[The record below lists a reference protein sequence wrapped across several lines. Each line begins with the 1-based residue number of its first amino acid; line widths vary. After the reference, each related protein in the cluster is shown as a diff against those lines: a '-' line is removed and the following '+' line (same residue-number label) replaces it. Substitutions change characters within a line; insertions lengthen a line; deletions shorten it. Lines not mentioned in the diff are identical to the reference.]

1 MEKGLNI
8 NRIQLR
14 DGKAQIIDNLYRDG
28 LLFVYAR
35 TGKGKSLLAKLIYY
49 GLGGSSPPDVSQLI
63 QYDEILLEVNING
76 TDYVLCRELKRP
88 LAAMYIKEGKVETF
102 RKNDGI
108 KLSLSKSKDPE
119 TDFSPH
125 ILALLKTPAYVAIP
139 DTITKSSKPSLI
151 SFRDIY
157 QYVYLWQERSD
168 SKDLFGLGDIWQLRK
183 AISAFKVIFKMNPVE
198 LYSLEDERLKY
209 ATKKQE
215 LTEKIE
221 SIKSFFKSYDLEKA
235 EDLNYL
241 VDSQRNKLAELNVE
255 IDQIEKTQ
263 SIEKNKLNDNA
274 LLNEIGGKELEL
286 TKKNEERIYLTNLLE
301 NWKKLLNSY
310 KSEREKLFL
319 ANTSSNILDT
329 FVFKVC
335 PCCGKDVPVVET
347 KDHCPICKKE
357 YENNDDVDSEL
368 QKKLYVVDLKEQELF
383 KLMEEV
389 KDKLSKLNTDIE
401 KLNFSI
407 SGLKEQ
413 ITSQEDRIL
422 TPLFAKYRELCM
434 QTGKIQSDID
444 TKSQIKGMHERVD
457 KMYLDVQEYDKLE
470 KEIESKLNAL
480 QKISKERTNRVINE
494 LRDNF
499 VKIINQLEIDM
510 EYKQN
515 ISIDANNF
523 LPKIGNKDYLSV
535 SSGGY
540 KVYFMVSYF
549 IALFETILKIDD
561 TYHPRLLILD
571 SIHKN
576 ISTSHKEDKKSINI
590 LYEKILD
597 LHKTYKNLHIII
609 VDNEL
614 PEFILKEYQ
623 THIMDIKDGL
633 IH

>member
-8 NRIQLR
+8 SKIQLR
-14 DGKAQIIDNLYRDG
+14 DGKAQIIENLYRDG

-49 GLGGSSPPDVSQLI
+49 GLGGSSLPDVSQLI

-88 LAAMYIKEGKVETF
+88 TAAIYVKEGKLESF
-102 RKNDGI
+102 RKKDGT
-108 KLSLSKSKDPE
+108 KLTLSKSKDPE

-125 ILALLKTPAYVAIP
+125 MLALLKTPAYVAVP
-139 DTITKSSKPSLI
+139 DNITKSSKPSLI

-198 LYSLEDERLKY
+198 LYSLEDERMKY

-215 LTEKIE
+215 LSEKIE
-221 SIKSFFKSYDLEKA
+221 SLKSFFKSYDLEHTD
-235 EDLNYL
+235 DLNLL
-241 VDSQRNKLAELNVE
+241 VSNQRKKLAELNME

-263 SIEKNKLNDNA
+263 SIEKDKLNGNA
-274 LLNEIGGKELEL
+274 LLDEIKSKESEL

-319 ANTSSNILDT
+319 TNTSSNILNT
-329 FVFKVC
+329 LVFKVC
-335 PCCGKDVPVVET
+335 PCCGKDVPEVDN
-347 KDHCPICKKE
+347 KDKCPICKKE
-357 YENNDDVDSEL
+357 YDDNEDIDAEL
-368 QKKLYVVDLKEQELF
+368 QKKLYEVDLKEQELF
-383 KLMEEV
+383 KLMEDV

-401 KLNFSI
+401 ELNYSI
-407 SGLKEQ
+407 SNLKEQ
-413 ITSQEDRIL
+413 ISSQEDKIL
-422 TPLFAKYRELCM
+422 TPLFAKYRELCI

-470 KEIESKLNAL
+470 KEIESKLKEL
-480 QKISKERTNRVINE
+480 QKISKERTNKVLSE

-499 VKIINQLEIDM
+499 VNILSQLEIDD

-515 ISIDANNF
+515 ISIDEHNF
-523 LPKIGNKDYLSV
+523 LPKIGDRDYLSV

-549 IALFETILKIDD
+549 IALFETVLKIDD
-561 TYHPRLLILD
+561 THHPRLLILD

-590 LYEKILD
+590 IYEKIID
-597 LHKTYKNLHIII
+597 LHKKYKNVHIII

-614 PEFILKEYQ
+614 PEFILKDYKE
-623 THIMDIKDGL
+623 HVMDIKDGL